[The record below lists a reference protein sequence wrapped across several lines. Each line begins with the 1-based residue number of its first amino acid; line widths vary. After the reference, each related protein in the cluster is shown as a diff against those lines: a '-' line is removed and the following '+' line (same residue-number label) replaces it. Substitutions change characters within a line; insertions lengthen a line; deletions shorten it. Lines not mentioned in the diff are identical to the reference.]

1 MGGFTDL
8 TLTMTRGQEENFSI
22 IQSANAVNNG
32 NDFTTQWDILVND
45 SLRNWAKDTQI
56 TIRVQYETP
65 AESGPQCAV
74 PAHFQY
80 LGQIAQVVSGCTTP
94 MKAEVQEMFMQSSQ
108 FMCP

>member
-1 MGGFTDL
+1 
-8 TLTMTRGQEENFSI
+8 MTRGQGNSQY

-56 TIRVQYETP
+56 TIRVQYNLQKVDP
-65 AESGPQCAV
+65 NAQSQPI
-74 PAHFQY
+74 QY